1 MASAEYSSE
10 PHFLLPVVNNHSS
23 DGDEAAIENLE
34 CHTLLQGAIDGFK
47 AELSLFE
54 VNQFSETSSETLK
67 RTLLTIQRDQEQR
80 KKLRGLS
87 RVKSFVDKIGKFDA
101 FCIQANIWGGDSSL
115 LSAWIWGPACY
126 VIKVSAEDDKAHDD
140 ILNAYGAFGNC
151 IPVLEDY
158 HELIIA
164 RPQVVRC
171 LAFVYLDILRFHQKA
186 VKFLIDKGWKK
197 TFASRWN
204 DYRNELRAITLSLET
219 QEEFLG
225 ILSTAWKEQ
234 QIGSATSQ
242 ADEHVERSAYDQE
255 YTQNPVDGTLILNR
269 IDHCLNEFTTKVQGL
284 MNDKRRESSE
294 DREASSIQIEV
305 WKDIH
310 KQLNDHIIGS
320 GDNRDV
326 LNQLIDMFKRLRDN
340 LVEQFEHWKAER
352 KDCQKQRVLK
362 WILQHGIYISQ
373 AGHHER
379 ICREQTPGTGSW
391 IFDNK
396 TICGWM
402 YEDVPASCLI
412 WLNGKMGAGKTFL
425 ASQIIRLCKERVPE
439 FVTNYHYCRG
449 DDKQQSNCLAVF
461 KSILWQ
467 MASHNEELLPF
478 CDSKRADGGQES
490 LDEIKIVKQL
500 LESFCEYDLH
510 QFVII
515 DGLDECESADRETIV
530 SFWESM
536 VEKSALYKPGK
547 LRVLLISQDLADIRS
562 LLRLSI
568 TAEVLELDPADT
580 NLDIERYLGEVAPRV
595 QAKFGLSDAQKHDFQ
610 ELVWMFLYTS
620 LTAKNLLQQPTRAYL
635 EGELAKAIPE
645 SLSDAYVKIICRLKD
660 TLGVN
665 RWTITRRILG
675 WLAGARRPL
684 HWHELQVALTIQL
697 DNQGVTNIDYDRDV
711 LRADIRDMCGPLVHV
726 VEDGDDIRLVFTH
739 SSTRMH
745 IRSQLK
751 HEGLDGNAI
760 DCDLTCKCLS
770 YLTMDC
776 FRPNLDE
783 GERQVFARKGYY
795 ALQDYAVSEWGN
807 HMQQLISHT
816 LPLFEGRSDE
826 ADDYTRN
833 LSASFERFLGFYP
846 EITAGQVISDT
857 TDAESE
863 MLQLPD
869 FSSPRSRTASVGVSA
884 ASSQQHLT
892 PRNGNGSVGL
902 HRSSLSPFDVPIP
915 QFPVAT
921 ALRSPNPSG
930 DPGDFCEPFRDI
942 ADLHRP
948 ILQLWTHVYKHQRHI
963 DSKQREKPSLAQ
975 LSQVLDHTRKS
986 IQSMALDEDPMQGHL
1001 SIHTMYGRALY
1012 KCDRVLCE
1020 YFFEGFDTAEE
1031 LKDHLNRH
1039 ERPHHC
1045 SVSDCAIAPFG
1056 FAHKK
1061 DLTRHLRTYHPET
1074 EDGLKLLATGSGMAI
1089 APEDAEDRYR
1099 FRCTFGGCDRKF
1111 TRQAVR
1117 MQYVRENLYPGK

>member
-1 MASAEYSSE
+1 MASAENSSE
-10 PHFLLPVVNNHSS
+10 PHFLLPVVNTHSS
-23 DGDEAAIENLE
+23 DGDEAAIRNIEV
-34 CHTLLQGAIDGFK
+34 HTLLQGAIDEFK
-47 AELSLFE
+47 AELSPFE

-87 RVKSFVDKIGKFDA
+87 RVQSFVDKIGKFDA
-101 FCIQANIWGGDSSL
+101 FCTQANIWGGDSSL

-126 VIKVSAEDDKAHDD
+126 VIKVGMVFPLLPDETRLTVS
-140 ILNAYGAFGNC
+140 L
-151 IPVLEDY
+151 LS
-158 HELIIA
+158 
-164 RPQVVRC
+164 
-171 LAFVYLDILRFHQKA
+171 
-186 VKFLIDKGWKK
+186 GWKK
-197 TFASRWN
+197 IFASRWN
-204 DYRNELRAITLSLET
+204 DYRNELRATTLSLET

-225 ILSTAWKEQ
+225 ILCTAWKEQ
-234 QIGSATSQ
+234 QIGSATPR

-255 YTQNPVDGTLILNR
+255 YTQSPVDGILILNR
-269 IDHCLNEFTTKVQGL
+269 IDQCFTEFTTKVQGL
-284 MNDKRRESSE
+284 MNDKGRESSE
-294 DREASSIQIEV
+294 DREASSLQIEV
-305 WKDIH
+305 WNDIR
-310 KQLNDHIIGS
+310 KELNDHIIRS
-320 GDNRDV
+320 RDNRNALD
-326 LNQLIDMFKRLRDN
+326 QLINMFKRLRDT

-362 WILQHGIYISQ
+362 WILQPGISISQ

-396 TICGWM
+396 SICGWM
-402 YEDVPASCLI
+402 YEDVSACCLI

-425 ASQIIRLCKERVPE
+425 ASQIIRLCKEQIPE

-478 CDSKRADGGQES
+478 CDSKRTDGGQET
-490 LDEIKIVKQL
+490 LDEMKIVKQL
-500 LESFCEYDLH
+500 LESFCEFDLH

-515 DGLDECESADRETIV
+515 DGLDECESADREAIV

-547 LRVLLISQDLADIRS
+547 LRVLLISQDLADIRN

-568 TAEVLELDPADT
+568 TAEVVELDPADT
-580 NLDIERYLGEVAPRV
+580 NLDIERYLGEVAPKV
-595 QAKFGLSDAQKHDFQ
+595 QAKFGLSEAQKHDFQ
-610 ELVWMFLYTS
+610 ELVCKRAKGMFLYAS
-620 LTAKNLLQQPTRAYL
+620 LTAKSLLQQPTRAYL

-645 SLSDAYVKIICRLKD
+645 SLSDAYVKIIRRLKD
-660 TLGVN
+660 TLGGN
-665 RWTITRRILG
+665 RWTITRSILG

-697 DNQGVTNIDYDRDV
+697 DDQGVANIDYDRDV
-711 LRADIRDMCGPLVHV
+711 LRADIRDMCGSLVHV

-751 HEGLDGNAI
+751 HEGLDGNDI

-783 GERQVFARKGYY
+783 DERQAFARNGYY

-807 HMQQLISHT
+807 HMQQLISHA

-826 ADDYTRN
+826 ADDYTRK
-833 LSASFERFLGFYP
+833 LSAVLELFLGFYP

-1074 EDGLKLLATGSGMAI
+1074 EDGLELLATGSGMAI